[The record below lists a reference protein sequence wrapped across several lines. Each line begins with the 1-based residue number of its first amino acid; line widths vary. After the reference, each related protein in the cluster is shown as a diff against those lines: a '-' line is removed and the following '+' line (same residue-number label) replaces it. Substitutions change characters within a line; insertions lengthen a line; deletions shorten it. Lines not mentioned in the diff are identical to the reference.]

1 MVYIRVADVG
11 NYIKII
17 DEINKMI
24 SLNNCPICGG
34 VWKPSE
40 NLNSKGKPLHS
51 HMCAKCDMV
60 YNSNFLARR
69 NILKANYAIL
79 WDFENNTCV
88 YGNQIDILNEACL
101 KLPWLDF
108 NITPDKLKLYIL
120 FS

>member
-1 MVYIRVADVG
+1 VWVRLPLPLPIQ
-11 NYIKII
+11 IKK
-17 DEINKMI
+17 EILQMI
-24 SLNNCPICGG
+24 SLDNCPICGG

-101 KLPWLDF
+101 KLP
-108 NITPDKLKLYIL
+108 
-120 FS
+120 